1 MTAMA
6 KIFWTGRSQA
16 VRLPK
21 EFRFTDSEVHIYRRE
36 DGSVV
41 LEPVGADRS
50 IAPPAEA
57 AAMAIERLRA
67 AIGGGL
73 ASGPSAAWDVAEVK
87 RLARGG

>member
-21 EFRFTDSEVHIYRRE
+21 AFRFTDEEVHIYRRD
-36 DGSVV
+36 DGAVV
-41 LEPVGADRS
+41 LEPVGADRP

-57 AAMAIERLRA
+57 ASIAIERWRG
-67 AIGGGL
+67 AIRDGL
-73 ASGPSAAWDVAEVK
+73 ESGPSAAWDVADVK